1 MRNLKKA
8 YFCTQLSIIL
18 QLSIL
23 IVTFTTDFGTRDYY
37 AATLKGA
44 MLCEV
49 NSLIFVDITHH
60 IKPYDI
66 VTAAYTLRHA
76 YKSFPLE
83 TVHIITVDNCYH
95 QQTEYIIAQHEG
107 HYFIAPDNGIL
118 TLIFDGLPSDAA
130 YRLLLPSELSA
141 FPLKDVYAKAI
152 SYLYKHQSLSEI
164 GAPAHD
170 LVQRITLQPVVTSS
184 FIRGSVI
191 HIDNYENVV
200 VNINKKTFIQAIQNK
215 PFELYFKRNYPIT
228 KLSESYYDVA
238 IGETLCLF
246 NAASLLEIAV
256 NMGRAATLLSL
267 NLDDTIQI
275 IFE

>member
-1 MRNLKKA
+1 MCE
-8 YFCTQLSIIL
+8 FSIIL
-18 QLSIL
+18 QFLVL

-49 NSLIFVDITHH
+49 NSLTFVDITHY

-66 VTAAYTLRHA
+66 VAAAYILRHA
-76 YKSFPLE
+76 YKSFPAE
-83 TVHIITVDNCYH
+83 TVHIIAVDNHYQ

-130 YRLLLPSELSA
+130 YRLPFPSQLSA

-152 SYLYKHQSLSEI
+152 SYFFKNKSITQI
-164 GAPAHD
+164 GPPAHD
-170 LVQRITLQPVVTSS
+170 LVQRITLQPVVTSN

-200 VNINKKTFIQAIQNK
+200 VNITEKTFTQAIQTK

-228 KLSESYYDVA
+228 KLSESYHDVA

-246 NAASLLEIAV
+246 NAAGLLEIAV

-267 NLDDTIQI
+267 NLDDTIQL